1 MFLPGWSALQL
12 EKIPGMGVKY
22 ILHQGRVLLGD
33 EMGLGKTIQ
42 AIAAMVSL
50 RNTGATH
57 FVVLCPASVII
68 NWCREIGKF
77 SKLRAIKVHGSSR
90 LSALDEWIRMGG
102 VAVTTYETTA
112 YFKLPDDFKF
122 SSSWL
127 MRLIILRTQTQTA
140 QLTPE
145 QYAPMLKDFCL

>member
-1 MFLPGWSALQL
+1 MKWDL
-12 EKIPGMGVKY
+12 ENYSGHCRYGIFTQY
-22 ILHQGRVLLGD
+22 RSY
-33 EMGLGKTIQ
+33 
-42 AIAAMVSL
+42 A
-50 RNTGATH
+50 

-112 YFKLPDDFKF
+112 YFKLPDDLSFQC
-122 SSSWL
+122 SWL

>member
-12 EKIPGMGVKY
+12 EKIPGMGCEIY
-22 ILHQGRVLLGD
+22 SSSGRVLLGD

-68 NWCREIGKF
+68 NWCRKSENLA
-77 SKLRAIKVHGSSR
+77 S
-90 LSALDEWIRMGG
+90 
-102 VAVTTYETTA
+102 
-112 YFKLPDDFKF
+112 
-122 SSSWL
+122 
-127 MRLIILRTQTQTA
+127 
-140 QLTPE
+140 
-145 QYAPMLKDFCL
+145 